1 VDGTEKRSK
10 YRCNKGCQKMQRPEY
25 YKHHPCGLKFSRVMK
40 KRNDGENGDNWELKS
55 MSQGRNPGVR
65 R

>member
-1 VDGTEKRSK
+1 MGQKRGQSTDVTK
-10 YRCNKGCQKMQRPEY
+10 DAKKMQRPKY